1 MDIEA
6 MKYLAAALAL
16 LPIAGV
22 GIALGM
28 IFSSYNNAVGRN
40 PAATEQLDKKF
51 FLTFAFTEA
60 LAIFALVVSLIILF
74 G

>member
-1 MDIEA
+1 METEA

-16 LPIAGV
+16 LPILGV
-22 GIALGM
+22 GLGLGM

-40 PAATEQLDKKF
+40 PSAAEQLDKKF

>member
-1 MDIEA
+1 MELEA
-6 MKYLAAALAL
+6 AKLIAAALAL
-16 LPIAGV
+16 LPILGV
-22 GIALGM
+22 GIGLGM
-28 IFSSYNNAVGRN
+28 IFASYNNAVGRN
-40 PAATEQLDKKF
+40 PSAVEQLDKKF

>member
-1 MDIEA
+1 MELEA
-6 MKYLAAALAL
+6 VKLIAAALAL
-16 LPIAGV
+16 LPILGV

-28 IFSSYNNAVGRN
+28 FFSSYNEAVGRN
-40 PAATEQLDKKF
+40 PSSAEILDKKF
-51 FLTFAFTEA
+51 FLSFALTEA